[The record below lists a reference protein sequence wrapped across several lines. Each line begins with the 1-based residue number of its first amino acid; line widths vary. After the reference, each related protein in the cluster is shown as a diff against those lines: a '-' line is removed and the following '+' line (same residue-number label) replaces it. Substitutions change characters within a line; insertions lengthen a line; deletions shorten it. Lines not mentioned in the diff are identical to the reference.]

1 MQRPVVIPVI
11 VVLLCSGCIQSIALR
26 STGAIVDYGL
36 EAINEESDLQ
46 LAEQSIA
53 SDLKLLEGLLKGDPE
68 NERVLLMAARGYG
81 SYALGF
87 AEDDS
92 PDRARMF
99 YLRARDYGLR
109 ILSQREEFS
118 RMWDRDLESF
128 QQALSKF
135 GRDDVPAVFWTA
147 NGWGN
152 YIRLNLTDPSALAD
166 IPKVE
171 SLLKFVLEKDETYF
185 FGSAH
190 LAMGTILG
198 SRPRILGGDPE
209 SARKHFER
217 CLDISNGKFLL
228 ADIYYAMT
236 YAVQTQDRALFSDLL
251 QKVKEASLDILP
263 EQRLANAI
271 AKQKAERLLART
283 SDLFE

>member
-1 MQRPVVIPVI
+1 MRPFFVIPVI
-11 VVLLCSGCIQSIALR
+11 SALLFSGCIQSIALH

-36 EAINEESDLQ
+36 EAISEESDLQ

-53 SDLKLLEGLLKGDPE
+53 SDLELLEGLLKGDPG
-68 NERVLLMAARGYG
+68 NEHFMLMAARGYA

-87 AEDDS
+87 AEDES
-92 PDRARMF
+92 PERARML
-99 YLRARDYGLR
+99 YLRARNYGLQ
-109 ILSQREEFS
+109 ILSQREEFALA
-118 RMWDRDLESF
+118 WDRDLKSF

-135 GRDDVPAVFWTA
+135 DRDDVPAVFWTA

-152 YIRLNLTDPSALAD
+152 YIRLNLTDPASIAD

-171 SLLKFVLEKDETYF
+171 SLLKFVLEKDEAYF

-190 LAMGTILG
+190 LAMGIILG

-209 SARKHFER
+209 GARKHFER
-217 CLDISNGKFLL
+217 CLEISDGKFLM
-228 ADIYYAMT
+228 ADVYYAMT
-236 YAVQTQDRALFSDLL
+236 YAVQTQDKALFLTLL
-251 QKVKEASLDILP
+251 QKVRDTSLDILP

-271 AKQKAERLLART
+271 AKKKAEKLLSRT
-283 SDLFE
+283 SDLFQ

>member
-1 MQRPVVIPVI
+1 
-11 VVLLCSGCIQSIALR
+11 
-26 STGAIVDYGL
+26 VDYGL

-53 SDLKLLEGLLKGDPE
+53 SDLKLLDGLLKGEPDDE
-68 NERVLLMAARGYG
+68 HLLLMAARGYA
-81 SYALGF
+81 SFALGF

-92 PDRARMF
+92 PERARMF

-109 ILSQREEFS
+109 ILTHRESFKQA
-118 RMWDRDLESF
+118 WDKDLETF
-128 QQALSKF
+128 QRALAEF

-152 YIRLNLTDPSALAD
+152 YIRLNLTDPEAIAE

-171 SLLKFVLEKDETYF
+171 SLLKFVLEKDATYF
-185 FGSAH
+185 YGGAH
-190 LAMGTILG
+190 LAMGILLG
-198 SRPRILGGDPE
+198 SRPKLLGGDPE
-209 SARKHFER
+209 GARKHFEQ
-217 CLDISNGKFLL
+217 CLEISKGKFLM
-228 ADIYYAMT
+228 AHIYYAMT
-236 YAVQTQDRALFSDLL
+236 YAVQTQDKELFSTLL
-251 QKVKEASLDILP
+251 QRVHESSFDLLP

-271 AKQKAERLLART
+271 AKKKGERLQERI